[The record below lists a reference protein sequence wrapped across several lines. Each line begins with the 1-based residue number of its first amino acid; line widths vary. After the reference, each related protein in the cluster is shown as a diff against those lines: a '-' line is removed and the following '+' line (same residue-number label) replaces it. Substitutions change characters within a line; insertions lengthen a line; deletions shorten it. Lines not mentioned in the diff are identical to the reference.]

1 MRAAGRGGRAPWEPV
16 SEPSN
21 ARPFAA
27 TTGVL
32 YREDNYI
39 LMTTA
44 DKERYKCVLP
54 LTAGG
59 AEVSGSART
68 RGGRPRRLEVT
79 YPNGLF

>member
-1 MRAAGRGGRAPWEPV
+1 MGGPLGNPFPSRVTRGLLQP
-16 SEPSN
+16 
-21 ARPFAA
+21 

-68 RGGRPRRLEVT
+68 RGGRPRRL
-79 YPNGLF
+79 

>member
-1 MRAAGRGGRAPWEPV
+1 MQP
-16 SEPSN
+16 
-21 ARPFAA
+21 